1 MRLTAMNLQLLR
13 GRELLAAGRTGQH
26 PRLFHDSSQR
36 SLEGDYRYR
45 SALLSNAETQIAG
58 RPKRASGL
66 SLRHQSRCQWLFLP
80 PLRDEL
86 LPLFAILAE
95 RSLLYPLSRS
105 ASYFLSFL
113 TLLPCFLAIVSSE
126 SCDRILN
133 AR

>member
-1 MRLTAMNLQLLR
+1 MRT
-13 GRELLAAGRTGQH
+13 GRRRCSRFLAANDPAGCHAPGRVF
-26 PRLFHDSSQR
+26 RCDI
-36 SLEGDYRYR
+36 
-45 SALLSNAETQIAG
+45 SA
-58 RPKRASGL
+58 
-66 SLRHQSRCQWLFLP
+66 RCQWLFLP

-86 LPLFAILAE
+86 LLLFAILAE

-113 TLLPCFLAIVSSE
+113 TLLPCFLAIASSE